1 MGSSSKSLAQ
11 MHKSQAVG
19 KATNRQMNQG
29 DEYAGPFVCPC
40 IGQPPKCDVAHT
52 FLPIRPSRSGMA
64 TSIWRHAP
72 FPSRE
77 VAIMKSMSL
86 GIATALAFF
95 SIASPV
101 SADMVTVTY
110 TGTVHDG

>member
-1 MGSSSKSLAQ
+1 
-11 MHKSQAVG
+11 
-19 KATNRQMNQG
+19 
-29 DEYAGPFVCPC
+29 
-40 IGQPPKCDVAHT
+40 
-52 FLPIRPSRSGMA
+52 MA